1 MNAEKNN
8 PTSWPLILIAIALVG
23 AGISYHFTLESRFA
37 TIEQKLDQ
45 NSTALQQYQTSQ
57 ETISSSKTA
66 ALDNLSKEVD
76 ALQASLKP
84 LGNATAEQTQSL
96 ADIRKQI
103 GSLQQL
109 QQNQQDAQKKL
120 ADYAS
125 QLEKIKHDAQV
136 QSIPPSVPI
145 PTAAP
150 AQAPAP
156 APVTSNPA
164 PAQAPVVPAIIPKVS
179 VNSTPLPVTPRA
191 DSAVVDLRPA
201 ETTLTV
207 ATSVRALPVALP
219 VSLSE
224 SGR

>member
-120 ADYAS
+120 ADYSA
-125 QLEKIKHDAQV
+125 QLEKIRHDMQV
-136 QSIPPSVPI
+136 QSAQASTPP
-145 PTAAP
+145 
-150 AQAPAP
+150 APAP
-156 APVTSNPA
+156 APAAMTPPA
-164 PAQAPVVPAIIPKVS
+164 PTPVETTLPTQHASVDVPLA
-179 VNSTPLPVTPRA
+179 LPPHVDVA
-191 DSAVVDLRPA
+191 VDLRPA
-201 ETTLTV
+201 QIAASNEG
-207 ATSVRALPVALP
+207 SVRALPVAMP
-219 VSLSE
+219 VVVTASNI
-224 SGR
+224 R

>member
-1 MNAEKNN
+1 MN
-8 PTSWPLILIAIALVG
+8 TSTASSAMILITVALAG
-23 AGISYHFTLESRFA
+23 AGVSYHFTLESRFSA
-37 TIEQKLDQ
+37 IEQKLEQ
-45 NSTALQQYQTSQ
+45 NSVALQQYQISQ
-57 ETISSSKTA
+57 DTIFSSKTE
-66 ALDNLSKEVD
+66 ALNSLSKEVD
-76 ALQASLKP
+76 ALQASLAP
-84 LGNATAEQTQSL
+84 LGKATHEQTDSL
-96 ADIRKQI
+96 ADIRKQVT
-103 GSLQQL
+103 SLQQS
-109 QQNQQDAQKKL
+109 QQAQQDAQKKL